1 MLKPQRKITRNEIKR
16 DPLLETLERIE
27 SGFENNKKTVTNVGV
42 FLIATVIGLYI
53 IYNNSKQNELESNSA
68 FGIAMIAYTNNDYKN
83 AKFQF
88 ETILSNFDDT
98 DGSDIANYF
107 LGKIAYKNNN
117 YDDANLYLNNYLN
130 LASEPLMAC
139 GAIKLLHSISSQK
152 SNYNES
158 IDILKKGNKFNLSVG
173 SKLELQVLEI
183 ITDIKLNDFANAR
196 KKLDKILKL
205 KNIPQSIR
213 LQADE
218 LSGMM

>member
-16 DPLLETLERIE
+16 DPLLETLDRIE

-42 FLIATVIGLYI
+42 FLIASIIGLYI
-53 IYNNSKQNELESNSA
+53 IYNNSEQNELESNSA

-130 LASEPLMAC
+130 SASEPLMAC

-158 IDILKKGNKFNLSVG
+158 IDILKKGNKFNLSEG

>member
-107 LGKIAYKNNN
+107 LGKIAYK
-117 YDDANLYLNNYLN
+117 
-130 LASEPLMAC
+130 
-139 GAIKLLHSISSQK
+139 
-152 SNYNES
+152 
-158 IDILKKGNKFNLSVG
+158 
-173 SKLELQVLEI
+173 I
-183 ITDIKLNDFANAR
+183 II
-196 KKLDKILKL
+196 
-205 KNIPQSIR
+205 
-213 LQADE
+213 
-218 LSGMM
+218 MMMQIYI

>member
-130 LASEPLMAC
+130 SASEPLMAC

-158 IDILKKGNKFNLSVG
+158 IDILKKGNKFNLSEG
-173 SKLELQVLEI
+173 SKLELQILEI

>member
-16 DPLLETLERIE
+16 DPLLETLDRIE
-27 SGFENNKKTVTNVGV
+27 SGFENNKKTVTNIGV
-42 FLIATVIGLYI
+42 FLIASIIGLYI

-130 LASEPLMAC
+130 SASEPLMAC

-158 IDILKKGNKFNLSVG
+158 IDILKKGNKFNLSEG

>member
-16 DPLLETLERIE
+16 DPLLETLDRIE

-42 FLIATVIGLYI
+42 FLIASIISLYI

-130 LASEPLMAC
+130 SASEPLMAC

-158 IDILKKGNKFNLSVG
+158 IDILKKGNKFNLSEG
-173 SKLELQVLEI
+173 SKLELQILEI

>member
-16 DPLLETLERIE
+16 DPLLETLDRIE

-130 LASEPLMAC
+130 SASEPLMAC

-158 IDILKKGNKFNLSVG
+158 IDILKKGNKFNLSEG
-173 SKLELQVLEI
+173 SKLELQILEI

>member
-42 FLIATVIGLYI
+42 FLIATVIGFYI

-130 LASEPLMAC
+130 SASEPLMAC

-158 IDILKKGNKFNLSVG
+158 IDILKKGNKFNLSEG

>member
-16 DPLLETLERIE
+16 DPLLETLDRIE
-27 SGFENNKKTVTNVGV
+27 SGFENNKKTVTNIGV
-42 FLIATVIGLYI
+42 FLIASIIGLYI

-130 LASEPLMAC
+130 SASEPLMAC

>member
-16 DPLLETLERIE
+16 DPLLETLDRIE

-42 FLIATVIGLYI
+42 FLIASIIGLYI

-130 LASEPLMAC
+130 SASEPLMAC

-158 IDILKKGNKFNLSVG
+158 IDILKKGNKFNLSEG
-173 SKLELQVLEI
+173 SKLELQILEI

>member
-130 LASEPLMAC
+130 SASEPLMAC

-158 IDILKKGNKFNLSVG
+158 IDILKKGNKFNLSEG

>member
-16 DPLLETLERIE
+16 DPLLETLDRIE

-42 FLIATVIGLYI
+42 FLIASIIGLYI

-130 LASEPLMAC
+130 SASEPLMAC

-158 IDILKKGNKFNLSVG
+158 IDILKKGNKFNLSEG

-196 KKLDKILKL
+196 KKLDRILKL

>member
-16 DPLLETLERIE
+16 DPLLETLDRIE

-42 FLIATVIGLYI
+42 FLIASIIGLYI
-53 IYNNSKQNELESNSA
+53 IYNNNKQNELESNSA

-130 LASEPLMAC
+130 SASEPLMAC

-158 IDILKKGNKFNLSVG
+158 IDSLKKGNKFNLSEG

>member
-16 DPLLETLERIE
+16 DPLLETLDRIE

-42 FLIATVIGLYI
+42 FLIASIIGLYI

-130 LASEPLMAC
+130 SASEPLMAC

-158 IDILKKGNKFNLSVG
+158 IDILKKGNKFNLSEG